1 MCHLRLFYFC
11 FLFVVAAV
19 LANKDVYII
28 IQWHTATNYLKTALC
43 TTLLRLFVFRFGLE
57 NGTVTARQMVSRC
70 HRVCTP
76 YNDHDFI
83 DVDVRTFY
91 RRRRN

>member
-43 TTLLRLFVFRFGLE
+43 TTLLRLRFSFRSRKRDGNSE
-57 NGTVTARQMVSRC
+57 TDGVTLSQSLHAIQ
-70 HRVCTP
+70 
-76 YNDHDFI
+76 
-83 DVDVRTFY
+83 
-91 RRRRN
+91 